1 MSRLNKNVSKSKIKD
16 LSNVNISVC
25 YIVKNEENYIKKS
38 IEKVLDLINP
48 TEILVV
54 DTGST
59 DKTVEIALKM
69 GARVEHYKWCNDFS
83 KARNYALKMAKN
95 DRILFLDADEIPC
108 EVDMQEILNRMVEYP
123 QAIGRITRQN
133 YCYTPDG
140 KKTVV
145 IDKTERFFDRRIYK
159 YEDAIHEQVV
169 KKNKGKMEA
178 YPIPIVV
185 EHYGY
190 FQSRERLVEKAEYYN
205 SILFRELNKKPND
218 PYILFQ
224 IGQSYRMIGD
234 DKKAL
239 EYFTSALHNNPD
251 THAEYYLLI
260 IQNILIINGGVK

>member
-1 MSRLNKNVSKSKIKD
+1 MSKLNNLSKSEIKD
-16 LSNVNISVC
+16 LLNVTVC
-25 YIVKNEENYIKKS
+25 YIVKNEEKYIKKS
-38 IEKVLDLINP
+38 IDKVKELLNP
-48 TEILVV
+48 LEILVV

-59 DKTVEIALKM
+59 DKTVEIALKS
-69 GARVEHYKWCNDFS
+69 GARVEHYEWVHDYS
-83 KARNYALKMAKN
+83 KARNFALKMAKN
-95 DRILFLDADEIPC
+95 DMILFLDADEIPYQ
-108 EVDMQEILNRMVEYP
+108 VDLDKIKRGIATYP

-145 IDKTERFFDRRIYK
+145 TDKTERLFDRRIYK
-159 YEDAIHEQVV
+159 YEDAIHEQVC
-169 KKNKGKMEA
+169 KINKGKMEA

-185 EHYGY
+185 KHYGY
-190 FQSRERLVEKAEYYN
+190 LQSREKLVEKAEYYN
-205 SILFRELNKKPND
+205 SILFRELKKKPND

-260 IQNILIINGGVK
+260 IQNILILNGGVK